1 MINRLKPVFICFLFV
16 FCSMGALSGFNVQR
30 ASAEEIRLHVWVSET
45 PMGDVPDRFF
55 QSKWVYLC
63 YELLD
68 SSGNRI
74 SNSHSNYEVTM
85 YQYSPTN
92 EMVNKC
98 TYNNSNSN
106 WISIKNNAV
115 GRFTGKV
122 YVTGSI
128 TAECGVDWY
137 QNDKTPKLSLSQSNL
152 SLHTQNAKSQTV
164 TCTVGG
170 DVFDYTYHL
179 SISNSNTSVVSTSWG
194 EWYNGNEKCDL
205 KITAKSAGSSTL
217 TVTFVKSDGTV
228 FDSKTI
234 FVTVT
239 EPVKNTYKI
248 SYNGKY
254 NQRHRPL
261 PYR

>member
-16 FCSMGALSGFNVQR
+16 FCIMGALSGFNVQR

-115 GRFTGKV
+115 GRFT
-122 YVTGSI
+122 
-128 TAECGVDWY
+128 
-137 QNDKTPKLSLSQSNL
+137 
-152 SLHTQNAKSQTV
+152 
-164 TCTVGG
+164 
-170 DVFDYTYHL
+170 
-179 SISNSNTSVVSTSWG
+179 
-194 EWYNGNEKCDL
+194 
-205 KITAKSAGSSTL
+205 
-217 TVTFVKSDGTV
+217 
-228 FDSKTI
+228 
-234 FVTVT
+234 
-239 EPVKNTYKI
+239 
-248 SYNGKY
+248 
-254 NQRHRPL
+254 
-261 PYR
+261 